1 MFMKKWFKAQDK
13 TKGKY
18 GMKARGKCLEE
29 TRHLISTRVSPDMI
43 ILSFNL
49 CQDSLHSSP
58 FLLRQKSFSDLQCT
72 DTTFLSEDSSEQQC
86 YILRAFSIVT
96 SIAAHSLLNAFGSLR
111 FAGFLL
117 DANRHDLL
125 LFFLENT
132 ETNFHQNRIQ
142 PYNDSRDVINVLAKE
157 RFEWNLPEN
166 DKNISRIWGYPDT

>member
-1 MFMKKWFKAQDK
+1 
-13 TKGKY
+13 
-18 GMKARGKCLEE
+18 
-29 TRHLISTRVSPDMI
+29 
-43 ILSFNL
+43 
-49 CQDSLHSSP
+49 
-58 FLLRQKSFSDLQCT
+58 
-72 DTTFLSEDSSEQQC
+72 LSEDSSEQQC

-111 FAGFLL
+111 LAGFLL

-157 RFEWNLPEN
+157 RFE
-166 DKNISRIWGYPDT
+166 